1 MKSNNIRIITLL
13 ALVVVLVPLLG
24 KVVAVAMSSACFG
37 WPSLN
42 YHIGYETG
50 FGGRKFIGT
59 LCHLLLPAYVQATH
73 IRVLVIA
80 ANALLL
86 AGVAW
91 LFTRLVSMASDAKL
105 SGMMLLAYFVGPF
118 SLLAWFDT
126 GMSVIFMETYQLL
139 FVVGW
144 LLVYLRWHGRSEF
157 YVFTLILSV
166 VCGLIHHTFCC
177 TLMPLVA
184 ALLLYDLWD
193 GGRFQPRRLVW
204 TAVIG
209 VAMGMLLASI
219 WLFSEMNLPR
229 EELSARLAATVAP
242 NAYEADPYVLEV
254 LYYQSNSGNR
264 DASLDVLTR
273 CRLPE
278 LVLSL
283 LMLLPLLAVLYWPWI
298 RAARKASGTAQAWRY
313 RLVYFTVTLLTLPI
327 FFMATDYGRWFVCWC
342 FGLVVLTLMA
352 LALHD
357 KLVEAAVGEMYAYVR
372 SHWWAALL
380 LVVYLLGLHAQS
392 FEGLKE
398 AINIREFLI
407 PNS

>member
-1 MKSNNIRIITLL
+1 
-13 ALVVVLVPLLG
+13 
-24 KVVAVAMSSACFG
+24 
-37 WPSLN
+37 
-42 YHIGYETG
+42 
-50 FGGRKFIGT
+50 
-59 LCHLLLPAYVQATH
+59 
-73 IRVLVIA
+73 
-80 ANALLL
+80 
-86 AGVAW
+86 
-91 LFTRLVSMASDAKL
+91 
-105 SGMMLLAYFVGPF
+105 
-118 SLLAWFDT
+118 
-126 GMSVIFMETYQLL
+126 
-139 FVVGW
+139 
-144 LLVYLRWHGRSEF
+144 
-157 YVFTLILSV
+157 
-166 VCGLIHHTFCC
+166 
-177 TLMPLVA
+177 MPLVA

-209 VAMGMLLASI
+209 VAMGMLLARI

-357 KLVEAAVGEMYAYVR
+357 KLVEAAVGEMYAFVR